1 MPINDVSG
9 ARLSVQGQALF
20 AILVSHLQKKGVS
33 AQRPETLISYG
44 EALELLNLSKNA
56 PRGPTDGKTLQLN
69 GLNDLAQW
77 INRHPQMPRITGIII
92 SRSEH
97 DGIDGTRRPKFV
109 PSAGYFK
116 EYKRKVDDWAWWIEQ
131 VNASVAYDWRQLL
144 SETQSAATNSTPLS
158 AAVLEQLRP
167 TKYQRVYDLLKAA
180 GLKTEI
186 PLDDAGGN
194 GLAAYRS
201 YLSQW
206 SFIEGDRIVLC
217 LHFHDMGEDG
227 GAIFQGLNYRTI
239 GEEHRHWN
247 AFQKQRAWS
256 MDRAFVTAYKSGRN
270 VRVIVVDGE
279 RDAQG
284 DEQIKARLLDPE
296 SWHVSTYNK
305 ETGWC
310 RLQRGPQQAAPE
322 TFTTEEIEVAGTFTE
337 GAQSEVTAITRD
349 RSALLR
355 DLAREHFAK
364 QSPDGRL
371 HCAVCDWGPPH
382 RLALS
387 GPIVEIHH
395 GLGISQYPADGRA
408 LTFEEAIQHLTP
420 LCPNCHR
427 VAHAKLGG
435 GVFTLDEIRVGLDRD
450 LSVRSK

>member
-1 MPINDVSG
+1 M
-9 ARLSVQGQALF
+9 
-20 AILVSHLQKKGVS
+20 QKPGVS
-33 AQRPETLISYG
+33 TQLPESLISYG
-44 EALELLNLSKNA
+44 EALKILNLPENA
-56 PRGPTDGKTLQLN
+56 PRGLTDGKTLQLN

-77 INRHPQMPRITGIII
+77 IGRHPRMPRITGIII
-92 SRSEH
+92 SRSER

-116 EYKRKVDDWAWWIEQ
+116 EYKRKVDDWPWWIEQ
-131 VNASVAYDWRQLL
+131 VNASVAFDWSPFL
-144 SETQSAATNSTPLS
+144 SETQKPASKSSPLS
-158 AAVLEQLRP
+158 AEVIEQLRP
-167 TKYQRVYDLLKAA
+167 TKYQRVYDLLKIA

-186 PLDDAGGN
+186 PTDDLGGN

-206 SFIEGDRIVLC
+206 SFHEGQRIVLC
-217 LHFHDMGEDG
+217 LHFQDMGEDG
-227 GAIFQGLNYRTI
+227 GAIFQRLNYRTA

-247 AFQKQRAWS
+247 TFQKQRAWS

-284 DEQIKARLLDPE
+284 DEQVKARLLDPE
-296 SWHVSTYNK
+296 SWHVSTYDK

-310 RLQRGPQQAAPE
+310 RLQRGPQPAAPE
-322 TFTTEEIEVAGTFTE
+322 TFTTKEIEVAGTFAE
-337 GAQSEVTAITRD
+337 GAQSEVTAKTRE
-349 RSALLR
+349 RSARLR
-355 DLAREHFAK
+355 DLARAHFITHSA
-364 QSPDGRL
+364 DGRL
-371 HCAVCDWGPPH
+371 HCAICTWAPPLS
-382 RLALS
+382 LALS

-395 GLGISQYPADGRA
+395 GLGISAYPTAGRA

-427 VAHAKLGG
+427 VAHAKPDG
-435 GVFTLDEIRVGLDRD
+435 GVFAVTELRAAL
-450 LSVRSK
+450 LSHAQDSK